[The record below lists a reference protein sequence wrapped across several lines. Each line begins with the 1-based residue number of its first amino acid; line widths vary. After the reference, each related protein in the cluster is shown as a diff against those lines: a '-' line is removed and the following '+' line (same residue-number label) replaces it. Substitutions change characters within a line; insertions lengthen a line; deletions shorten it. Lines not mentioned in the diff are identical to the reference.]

1 MIHFYPLYIDPGT
14 GSALFS
20 ILIGAA
26 ATVYF
31 LGRALIIKLKVVIS
45 GGKAARA
52 ASADNSYVIYCEGK
66 QYWNVFKPV
75 IDEFERHET
84 GVLYLTS
91 AQDDP
96 VFDASWGF
104 VKPEYIDE
112 GNRAFARLN
121 MLRAGICLMTTPG
134 LDVYQLKRSKMVKHY
149 AHILHAPSDATMYR
163 LFGMD
168 YFDSVLLTGD
178 YQAEDIR
185 ILERQ
190 RNIPEKKLIT
200 VGCSYLDV
208 YAEKIKNLPKEEN
221 HPFTVLVSPSWG
233 PSALLAH
240 WGEKLLDPL
249 SASGWRVIIRPH
261 PQSKKSE
268 IEMLERLQARYKDIK
283 NIEWDF
289 ERENIYSLNKADIMI
304 SDFSGIIFDYMFL
317 RDKPVLYVS
326 QNFDLRPYDADD
338 LGHELW
344 QFKTVKEAGIELRE
358 EDFPRITEII
368 KNAGDSE
375 SLKNARKKAR
385 ETAWQY
391 PGEAGKRV
399 FDFMAGIVNG

>member
-1 MIHFYPLYIDPGT
+1 MNLHLLYIDPGT

-45 GGKAARA
+45 GGKAANA
-52 ASADNSYVIYCEGK
+52 ASVEYPYVIYCEGK

-75 IDEFERHET
+75 LDEFENRKT
-84 GVLYLTS
+84 GILYLTS

-96 VFDASWGF
+96 VFDASWSF
-104 VKPEYIDE
+104 VKPEYIGE

-163 LFGMD
+163 LFGID

-185 ILERQ
+185 TLERQ
-190 RNIPEKKLIT
+190 RNIPEKKLLT

-208 YAEKIKNLPKEEN
+208 YAEKIKNLPAEEN

-233 PSALLAH
+233 SSALLTRY
-240 WGEKLLDPL
+240 GEKLLDPL
-249 SASGWRVIIRPH
+249 SASGWRIIIRPH

-268 IEMLERLQARYKDIK
+268 AAVLDRLQARYKDSS
-283 NIEWDF
+283 NVVWDY
-289 ERENIYSLNKADIMI
+289 ERENIYSLGKADIMI

-317 RDKPVLYVS
+317 RDKSVLYVS
-326 QNFDLRPYDADD
+326 QDFDLRPYDADD
-338 LGHELW
+338 LDHELW

-358 EDFPRITEII
+358 DDFPRITEVI
-368 KNAGDSE
+368 KNAGDNE
-375 SLKNARKKAR
+375 TLANTRRKAR

-399 FDFMAGIVNG
+399 FDFMTEVING